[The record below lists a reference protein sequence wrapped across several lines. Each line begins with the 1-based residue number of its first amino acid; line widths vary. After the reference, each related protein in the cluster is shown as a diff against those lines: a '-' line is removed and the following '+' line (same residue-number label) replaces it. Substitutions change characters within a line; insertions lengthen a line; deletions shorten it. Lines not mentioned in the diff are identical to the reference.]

1 MSQKRRRHVENV
13 VGTDTGLEDVGTN
26 VCCSAGYAAKW
37 VSGASSVANEREMA
51 SDLSRRAGVA
61 QCHLSK
67 LTGKVI
73 EED

>member
-37 VSGASSVANEREMA
+37 VSGASPA

-61 QCHLSK
+61 QCDLSK

-73 EED
+73 EEE